1 MEKAKTS
8 WQAQDLIV
16 GRSLCKPLFFY
27 TDEISGWV
35 VLCGRTDALR
45 VSLGSRRCCM
55 EEQVHLPQEP
65 RNRISIQRGG
75 LALHNMSIGGQG
87 SRNRDGGRQDVR
99 FRHS

>member
-1 MEKAKTS
+1 
-8 WQAQDLIV
+8 
-16 GRSLCKPLFFY
+16 
-27 TDEISGWV
+27 
-35 VLCGRTDALR
+35 
-45 VSLGSRRCCM
+45 M